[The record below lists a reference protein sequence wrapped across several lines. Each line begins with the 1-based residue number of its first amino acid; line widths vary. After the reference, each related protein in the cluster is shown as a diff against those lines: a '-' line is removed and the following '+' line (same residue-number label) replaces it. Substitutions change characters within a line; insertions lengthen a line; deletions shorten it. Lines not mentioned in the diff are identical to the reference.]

1 MISLEERYNS
11 HELPKSI
18 KELFISDDAV
28 AIYLTENCKR
38 LIKQQKKNQRQMIVN
53 KVAQK
58 IMFSEKEV
66 FQSDEEFLNELD
78 DLISSSTSMLSSLF
92 TVLKEDNYLEIGRF
106 IDFILVLFS
115 DNYQVIQSKR
125 RALSFNKRGIQFFDN
140 RYQDTREDIKE
151 FFDKEFD
158 KFKREKVLEKK
169 IKM

>member
-38 LIKQQKKNQRQMIVN
+38 LIKQQKKNQRQMIAN